1 MLEFSMY
8 EKNTIY
14 LQYIKSFLLI
24 KIISLISLG
33 IYNYNH
39 ISQKKFSPYSQNI
52 TRIKV
57 RDGKLAKIGIISD
70 LQLKKNIST
79 NFFNFYAYNVNKAL
93 KFFQKHNIDIII
105 MAGDITNGGEI
116 INYLYFKEIYYS
128 VYENTKRPILI
139 SIMGNHD
146 YIDETFSKLGN
157 QKKFVK
163 YMNSYPFSHYLINN
177 YNFIFWSYSFIRKG
191 NFKKKEY
198 SWLKSRIENA
208 RKNINKVGDPI
219 FIISHMPPLKT
230 VYGSENILGDEALY
244 NILKNY
250 PEVISISGHS
260 HYSLKNIKSIWQG
273 NFTSLN
279 IQSISYVE
287 LDRVYSNYLD
297 VVNSSVNES
306 MGLIAYLNENNV
318 IFDRIQFSAEEIM
331 EERWNINF
339 PMNIS
344 NFIYTLEK
352 MNKKIK
358 PIFVDKNR
366 IKIKKINNTKIFI
379 IFTAALHQE
388 YVYKYKIVFSNMEKQ
403 ENNRIYYYY
412 SDYYKSKKSRK
423 KTLKFELPNDMNRGK
438 YNIDIYAIDT
448 FDNISKPKQGIINI

>member
-1 MLEFSMY
+1 
-8 EKNTIY
+8 
-14 LQYIKSFLLI
+14 
-24 KIISLISLG
+24 
-33 IYNYNH
+33 
-39 ISQKKFSPYSQNI
+39 
-52 TRIKV
+52 
-57 RDGKLAKIGIISD
+57 
-70 LQLKKNIST
+70 
-79 NFFNFYAYNVNKAL
+79 
-93 KFFQKHNIDIII
+93 
-105 MAGDITNGGEI
+105 MAGDITYEGKI
-116 INYLYFKEIYYS
+116 INYLYFKEIFYS
-128 VYENTKRPILI
+128 VYENTKIPILI

-230 VYGSENILGDEALY
+230 VYGSENISGDEELY

-279 IQSISYVE
+279 IQSISYIE

-297 VVNSSVNES
+297 VVNSSGNES

-344 NFIYTLEK
+344 TFIYTFEK

-358 PIFVDKNR
+358 PIFVDKDI
-366 IKIKKINNTKIFI
+366 IKIKKVNNTKIFI
-379 IFTAALHQE
+379 IFTAAIHQE
-388 YVYKYKIVFSNMEKQ
+388 YVYKYKIVFSNIEKQ

-412 SDYYKSKKSRK
+412 SDYYKSKNNRNKI
-423 KTLKFELPNDMNRGK
+423 LKFELPNDLNRGK

-448 FDNISKPKQGIINI
+448 FDNISKPKKGIINI